1 MSIEFVFQYPA
12 WFLVFCLALGFLYAW
27 ILYRKGSALKEAK
40 VWIKRLVFGLRFI
53 SVALIAFLLLSPLI
67 KLISRKSEKPVILFI
82 QDNSSSI
89 SLVKD
94 SAFYR
99 KQYPELIEE
108 LRSKLDEQF
117 EFRSYCFDDRLIDSF
132 RLNYSGK
139 ETDISAAISEINTR
153 YLNRNVGAVI
163 LASDGIFNKGTNPLY
178 INNELKAPIFTVA
191 LGDTAIQ
198 RDLLI
203 SKINHNQ
210 LAYLNNIF
218 PVEVVV
224 NANKLSGKPSVLK
237 IERDGVVLATQA
249 IQISGDSYVQSFPF
263 QLKADK
269 SGVQRYKVSVSP
281 VAAEYTLANNVRDFF
296 IEVIDSRQKVLV
308 LANAPHPDIAAIR
321 QSLQSNENYEVE
333 VKLANDFSGSL
344 KPYSLVILH
353 ELPSKSNLAQ
363 RIIQELDASQIPT
376 WFIAGNETLTGL
388 LNPVQSLVQFSGGKG
403 SMNEVTP
410 RMNKDFALYTISDQL
425 RSAIN
430 NFEPLQV
437 PFATY
442 RVQASASIMLRQ
454 KIGTVETDFP
464 LMLFSSDTDRKT
476 AMLLG
481 EGIWRWRLQDFQEH
495 GNHVLFDEFISKTVQ
510 YLSVRNE
517 RRNFR
522 IVTKNSFNENESI
535 SFEAEV
541 YNASYELINQ
551 PDVLL
556 NVFDD
561 ANRKYAYSMNRTST
575 SYVLNAGIMRA
586 GNYRYEASVNVGGKN
601 FTANGRFVV
610 KPVLAELN
618 SITAN
623 HTMLQT
629 LASRNGGE
637 LIYPR
642 DLLKLID
649 VIKAREDVKPMSHSE
664 VNLKEL
670 IQLPWIF
677 FLLLLFL
684 GAEWFIRRRN
694 GSY

>member
-27 ILYRKGSALKEAK
+27 ILYRKGSELKEAK
-40 VWIKRLVFGLRFI
+40 VWLKRLVFGLRFL

-67 KLISRKSEKPVILFI
+67 KLISRKSEKPVILFV
-82 QDNSSSI
+82 QDNTGSI

-99 KQYPELIEE
+99 KQYPEMIEE
-108 LRSKLDEQF
+108 LRSKLEEQF

-139 ETDISAAISEINTR
+139 ETDISAAIGEINTR
-153 YLNRNVGAVI
+153 FLNRNVGAVI
-163 LASDGIFNKGTNPLY
+163 LATDGIFNKGTNPLY
-178 INNELKAPIFTVA
+178 TLNELKAPIYTVA
-191 LGDTAIQ
+191 LGDTSIQ
-198 RDLLI
+198 RDVYIGKL
-203 SKINHNQ
+203 NHNQ
-210 LAYLNNIF
+210 LAYFNNVF
-218 PVEVVV
+218 PVEVIV
-224 NANKLSGKPSVLK
+224 NANKLSGKSSVLK
-237 IERDGVVLATQA
+237 IERDGVLLASQA
-249 IQISGDSYVQSFPF
+249 ISITGDSYVQTFPF

-269 SGVQRYKVSVSP
+269 TGIQHYKVSVTP
-281 VAAEYTLANNVRDFF
+281 VAAEYTLVNNVRDFF

-308 LANAPHPDIAAIR
+308 LANAPHPDLVAIR
-321 QSLQSNENYEVE
+321 QSLQANENYEVE
-333 VKLANDFSGSL
+333 VKLANEFSGSV

-353 ELPSKSNLAQ
+353 ELPSKTNMAE
-363 RIIQELDASQIPT
+363 RIIQELDASGVPT

-403 SMNEVTP
+403 SMNEVMS
-410 RMNKDFALYTISDQL
+410 RMNKDFALFTISDDL
-425 RSAIN
+425 RKAIT

-442 RVQASASIMLRQ
+442 RTQASAATMLRQ
-454 KIGTVETDFP
+454 RIGTVDTDFP

-476 AMLLG
+476 ALLLG
-481 EGIWRWRLQDFQEH
+481 EGIWRWRLQDYQEH
-495 GNHVLFDEFISKTVQ
+495 ENHVLFDEFISKTVQ

-535 SFEAEV
+535 TFEAEV

-561 ANRKYAYSMNRTST
+561 SNRKYAFSMNRTST
-575 SYVLNAGIMRA
+575 SYALNAGIMRA

-610 KPVLAELN
+610 KPVLAEMN

-623 HTMLQT
+623 HTLLQT

-637 LIYPR
+637 MIYPR

-649 VIKAREDVKPMSHSE
+649 RIKAREDVKPMSHSE

-677 FLLLLFL
+677 FLILLFL
-684 GAEWFIRRRN
+684 GGEWFIRRRN

>member
-27 ILYRKGSALKEAK
+27 ILYRKGLELKEAK
-40 VWIKRLVFGLRFI
+40 VWLKRLVFGFRFL

-67 KLISRKSEKPVILFI
+67 KLISRKSEKPVILFL
-82 QDNSSSI
+82 QDNSGSI

-99 KQYPELIEE
+99 KQYPELIEK
-108 LRSKLDEQF
+108 LRTKFEEQF
-117 EFRSYCFDDRLIDSF
+117 EFRSYSFDDRLIDSF
-132 RLNYSGK
+132 RLNYQGK

-153 YLNRNVGAVI
+153 FLNRNVGAVI
-163 LASDGIFNKGTNPLY
+163 LATDGIFNKGTNPLY
-178 INNELKAPIFTVA
+178 SLNELKAPIYTVA
-191 LGDTAIQ
+191 LGDTSIQ
-198 RDLLI
+198 RDVYIGKL
-203 SKINHNQ
+203 NHNQ
-210 LAYLNNIF
+210 LAYFNNVF

-224 NANKLSGKPSVLK
+224 NANKLSGKSSVLK

-249 IQISGDSYVQSFPF
+249 ISIVGDSYVQTFPF

-269 SGVQRYKVSVSP
+269 TGIQQYKVSLTP
-281 VAAEYTLANNVRDFF
+281 VNTEYTLVNNVRDFF

-308 LANAPHPDIAAIR
+308 LANAPHPDLAAIR
-321 QSLQSNENYEVE
+321 QSLQANENYEVE
-333 VKLANDFSGSL
+333 VKLANEFSGSV

-353 ELPSKSNLAQ
+353 ELPSKTNLAE
-363 RIIQELDASQIPT
+363 RIIQDLGASNVPT

-403 SMNEVTP
+403 SMNEVMS
-410 RMNKDFALYTISDQL
+410 RMNNDFALFTISDDL
-425 RSAIN
+425 RKAIT

-442 RVQASASIMLRQ
+442 RTQASAATMLRQ
-454 KIGTVETDFP
+454 RIGTVDTDFP
-464 LMLFSSDTDRKT
+464 LMVFSSDSDRKM
-476 AMLLG
+476 ALLLG
-481 EGIWRWRLQDFQEH
+481 EGIWRWRLQDYQEH
-495 GNHVLFDEFISKTVQ
+495 ENHVLFDEFISKTVQ

-535 SFEAEV
+535 TFEAEV

-561 ANRKYAYSMNRTST
+561 SNRKYAFSMNRTST
-575 SYVLNAGIMRA
+575 SYALNAGIMRA

-610 KPVLAELN
+610 KPVLAEMN

-623 HTMLQT
+623 HTLLQT

-637 LIYPR
+637 MIYPR

-649 VIKAREDVKPMSHSE
+649 RIKAREDVKPMSHSE

-677 FLLLLFL
+677 FLILLFL
-684 GAEWFIRRRN
+684 GGEWFIRRRN

>member
-1 MSIEFVFQYPA
+1 LSFEFVFQYPA
-12 WFLVFCLALGFLYAW
+12 WFLLFCLALGFLYAW

-178 INNELKAPIFTVA
+178 INNELKAPIYTVA

-210 LAYLNNIF
+210 LAYLNNMF

-281 VAAEYTLANNVRDFF
+281 VAAEYTLTNNVRDFF

-333 VKLANDFSGSL
+333 VKLATEFAGSL

-535 SFEAEV
+535 TFEAEV

-561 ANRKYAYSMNRTST
+561 ANRKYAFSMNRTST
-575 SYVLNAGIMRA
+575 SYALNAGIMRA

-677 FLLLLFL
+677 FMLLLFL

>member
-1 MSIEFVFQYPA
+1 
-12 WFLVFCLALGFLYAW
+12 
-27 ILYRKGSALKEAK
+27 
-40 VWIKRLVFGLRFI
+40 
-53 SVALIAFLLLSPLI
+53 
-67 KLISRKSEKPVILFI
+67 
-82 QDNSSSI
+82 
-89 SLVKD
+89 
-94 SAFYR
+94 
-99 KQYPELIEE
+99 
-108 LRSKLDEQF
+108 
-117 EFRSYCFDDRLIDSF
+117 
-132 RLNYSGK
+132 
-139 ETDISAAISEINTR
+139 
-153 YLNRNVGAVI
+153 
-163 LASDGIFNKGTNPLY
+163 
-178 INNELKAPIFTVA
+178 
-191 LGDTAIQ
+191 
-198 RDLLI
+198 
-203 SKINHNQ
+203 
-210 LAYLNNIF
+210 
-218 PVEVVV
+218 
-224 NANKLSGKPSVLK
+224 
-237 IERDGVVLATQA
+237 
-249 IQISGDSYVQSFPF
+249 
-263 QLKADK
+263 
-269 SGVQRYKVSVSP
+269 
-281 VAAEYTLANNVRDFF
+281 
-296 IEVIDSRQKVLV
+296 
-308 LANAPHPDIAAIR
+308 
-321 QSLQSNENYEVE
+321 
-333 VKLANDFSGSL
+333 
-344 KPYSLVILH
+344 
-353 ELPSKSNLAQ
+353 
-363 RIIQELDASQIPT
+363 
-376 WFIAGNETLTGL
+376 
-388 LNPVQSLVQFSGGKG
+388 
-403 SMNEVTP
+403 
-410 RMNKDFALYTISDQL
+410 
-425 RSAIN
+425 
-430 NFEPLQV
+430 
-437 PFATY
+437 
-442 RVQASASIMLRQ
+442 
-454 KIGTVETDFP
+454 
-464 LMLFSSDTDRKT
+464 MLFSSDTDRKT

-535 SFEAEV
+535 TFESEV

-561 ANRKYAYSMNRTST
+561 ANRKYAFSMNRTST
-575 SYVLNAGIMRA
+575 SYALNAGIMRA

-642 DLLKLID
+642 DLLKLVD

>member
-1 MSIEFVFQYPA
+1 
-12 WFLVFCLALGFLYAW
+12 LGFLYAW

-108 LRSKLDEQF
+108 LRSKLEEQF

-163 LASDGIFNKGTNPLY
+163 FASDGIFNKGTNPLY
-178 INNELKAPIFTVA
+178 INNELKAPIYTVA
-191 LGDTAIQ
+191 LGDTSIQ

-210 LAYLNNIF
+210 LAYLNNMF

-333 VKLANDFSGSL
+333 VKLATEFAGSL

-442 RVQASASIMLRQ
+442 RSQASASIMLRQ

-535 SFEAEV
+535 TFEAEV

-561 ANRKYAYSMNRTST
+561 ANRKYAFSMNRTST
-575 SYVLNAGIMRA
+575 SYALNAGIMRA

>member
-1 MSIEFVFQYPA
+1 
-12 WFLVFCLALGFLYAW
+12 
-27 ILYRKGSALKEAK
+27 
-40 VWIKRLVFGLRFI
+40 
-53 SVALIAFLLLSPLI
+53 
-67 KLISRKSEKPVILFI
+67 
-82 QDNSSSI
+82 
-89 SLVKD
+89 
-94 SAFYR
+94 
-99 KQYPELIEE
+99 LIEE
-108 LRSKLDEQF
+108 LRSKLEEQF

-178 INNELKAPIFTVA
+178 INNELKAPIYTVA

-210 LAYLNNIF
+210 LAYLNNMF
-218 PVEVVV
+218 PVELVV

-263 QLKADK
+263 QLKAEK

-333 VKLANDFSGSL
+333 VKLATEFAGSL

-376 WFIAGNETLTGL
+376 CFIAGNETLTGL

-403 SMNEVTP
+403 SMNEVMP

-430 NFEPLQV
+430 NF
-437 PFATY
+437 
-442 RVQASASIMLRQ
+442 
-454 KIGTVETDFP
+454 
-464 LMLFSSDTDRKT
+464 
-476 AMLLG
+476 
-481 EGIWRWRLQDFQEH
+481 
-495 GNHVLFDEFISKTVQ
+495 
-510 YLSVRNE
+510 
-517 RRNFR
+517 
-522 IVTKNSFNENESI
+522 
-535 SFEAEV
+535 
-541 YNASYELINQ
+541 
-551 PDVLL
+551 
-556 NVFDD
+556 
-561 ANRKYAYSMNRTST
+561 
-575 SYVLNAGIMRA
+575 
-586 GNYRYEASVNVGGKN
+586 
-601 FTANGRFVV
+601 
-610 KPVLAELN
+610 
-618 SITAN
+618 
-623 HTMLQT
+623 
-629 LASRNGGE
+629 
-637 LIYPR
+637 
-642 DLLKLID
+642 
-649 VIKAREDVKPMSHSE
+649 
-664 VNLKEL
+664 
-670 IQLPWIF
+670 
-677 FLLLLFL
+677 
-684 GAEWFIRRRN
+684 
-694 GSY
+694 